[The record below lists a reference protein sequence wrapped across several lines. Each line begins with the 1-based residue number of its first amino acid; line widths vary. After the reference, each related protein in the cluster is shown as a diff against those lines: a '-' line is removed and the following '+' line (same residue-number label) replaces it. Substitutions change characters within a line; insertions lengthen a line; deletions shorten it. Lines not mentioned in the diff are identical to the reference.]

1 MIELVYEA
9 PRARDASPL
18 RAMACPSRSVAE
30 APAVGGTPI
39 NMVGIVSLV
48 IVTAIIAV
56 INTIEYW
63 KSNV

>member
-9 PRARDASPL
+9 PRARAASPL
-18 RAMACPSRSVAE
+18 SAIACPSKSVAD

-48 IVTAIIAV
+48 MVTAMIAV
-56 INTIEYW
+56 ISTIEYW
-63 KSNV
+63 KSKV